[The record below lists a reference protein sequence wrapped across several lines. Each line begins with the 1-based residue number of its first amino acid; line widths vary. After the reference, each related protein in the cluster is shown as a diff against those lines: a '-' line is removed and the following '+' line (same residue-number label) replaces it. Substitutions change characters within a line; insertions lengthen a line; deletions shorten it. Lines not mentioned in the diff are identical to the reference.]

1 MYKFL
6 RNILIGASLT
16 FLFVATGCTD
26 DLGMG
31 ESSQPGT
38 LNVRLVTGTGDF
50 DTRAGDSQSP
60 DMLSP
65 ATEEE
70 RRINDL
76 RLLAFP
82 KEGGELINVSL
93 TPAPTAAEMADEQYK
108 NYVIEDVKPGKYRIY
123 VIANQPECAG
133 VKTEEELKNIIL
145 EYSETEL
152 PEAGNLPMVYE
163 PFEDTEISVGGTT
176 VTAGLQFTCVK
187 VRYNLLFDKEND
199 AKTAA
204 TFGDAGLLV
213 SSVKGE
219 RLTKSTP
226 MVLGGPMSS
235 LDSGD
240 ETNAFAATLAP
251 GRYFKEWIED
261 RNASGEED
269 VIAVTGAE
277 APASYADK
285 WVYQGTLYLPER
297 YMSDDKGQSSLVFE
311 ALTVDKSHGP
321 QPDGTIG
328 SQLPTGSKN
337 TYRIPLGHSSGD
349 NQPRQFPR
357 GTYYEIIGHLQT
369 TEFTEYQTEVHVKDW
384 IPVAMADFCHT
395 TLAVDKTRA
404 EVGSLTYDSICYST
418 NARGVTMGCDEQLDG
433 KPIIVQYNNDT
444 ERSVISFRINPEIP
458 IGAFKEGS
466 DYPPHGETKV
476 WIQANN
482 LRKYLDVEYDVT
494 PMFVVKPHDVIINW
508 LENEPSS
515 QTYTKTFTYETN
527 LGGIKFID
535 HGSLPFTLTSGQS
548 AIRIDCADP
557 SAAVGTFTVTATRNP
572 VNETVH
578 DFTVGP
584 QISGYED
591 KNCGIKVT
599 VKPPVGDYKI
609 YFRAINDNQGGH
621 DGGWDQVTFNTPLA
635 EGGSNNWAD
644 GWSNHH
650 NIYVYTQIGET
661 VGGAIPE
668 YYVWRFLGEWPGTA
682 MDQSSFPGWYLKTIS
697 KDAEAVNT
705 EGAGNNVNN
714 YSKKKIKPGETLLM
728 FNANTSAGQST
739 VRHRCTHHLDP
750 GLQLFDYEDREGWI
764 LYDPLIQMPY
774 YTVFDS
780 RPEIRNVTYTVYST
794 KRPVRWYRNYGK
806 ADKDNN
812 KNIYGEFTVGANI
825 SCETGQ
831 DTSGKTWYRTTGL
844 VFKSPEGQYEKYVT
858 IVFDDG
864 STAILFNGANYIAD
878 AYNARGSYDN
888 STKVWS
894 KNIPNF
900 VASPKKTIYYKNS
913 WNWNGT
919 IKAHCWVSNSSNEN
933 NGGWP
938 GANMTSVGNNWWKIE
953 VDNKFD
959 RVIFN
964 DGNGNQ
970 THSDGFVLTNSVSYF
985 NHDGTTSDRP

>member
-93 TPAPTAAEMADEQYK
+93 TPTPTAAEMADEQYK

-123 VIANQPECAG
+123 VIANKPECAG

-145 EYSETEL
+145 EYSETGL
-152 PEAGNLPMVYE
+152 PEPGNLPMVYE

-226 MVLGGPMSS
+226 MVLGGPMSG

-508 LENEPSS
+508 LENEPTS

-621 DGGWDQVTFNTPLA
+621 DGGWNQETFNTPLA
-635 EGGSNNWAD
+635 EGNANWTD
-644 GWSNHH
+644 GWSNNH

-661 VGGAIPE
+661 DGDAIPE
-668 YYVWRFLGEWPGTA
+668 YYVWRFSKNWPG
-682 MDQSSFPGWYLKTIS
+682 DQMQRSEFPGWYLKTIS

-728 FNANTSAGQST
+728 FNANDWDNSDKDIREKGES
-739 VRHRCTHHLDP
+739 RHRCTHHLDP

-780 RPEIRNVTYTVYST
+780 RPEIRNVTYTLYST
-794 KRPVRWYRNYGK
+794 KRPLKWYRKYGT
-806 ADKDNN
+806 ADN
-812 KNIYGEFTVGANI
+812 KGVFTVGANLMFE
-825 SCETGQ
+825 SVR
-831 DTSGKTWYRTTGL
+831 DNAGKTWYRTSGL
-844 VFKSPEGQYEKYVT
+844 VFKSPEGQYDKYIT

-864 STAILFNGANYIAD
+864 SETVMFNGANYIAD
-878 AYNARGSYDN
+878 IDNARGKYDN
-888 STKVWS
+888 GVWS
-894 KNIPNF
+894 NSNIPNI
-900 VASPKKTIYYKNS
+900 VGIQNNVIYFKNNDSS
-913 WNWNGT
+913 WGNDNINAYCWNT
-919 IKAHCWVSNSSNEN
+919 VSNKNNKAWPGQSMTKLN
-933 NGGWP
+933 NG
-938 GANMTSVGNNWWKIE
+938 WWVIE
-953 VDNKFD
+953 VDRQYNM
-959 RVIFN
+959 VIFN
-964 DGNGNQ
+964 NGSKQ
-970 THSDGFVLTNSVSYF
+970 TSNIKLDNTKSVSCF
-985 NHDGTTSDRP
+985 GQGGEISDKP

>member
-93 TPAPTAAEMADEQYK
+93 TPTPTAAEMADEQYK

-123 VIANQPECAG
+123 VIANKPECAG

-145 EYSETEL
+145 EYSEMEL

-226 MVLGGPMSS
+226 MVLGGPMSG

-240 ETNAFAATLAP
+240 ETNAFAATLAS

-508 LENEPSS
+508 LENEPTS

-557 SAAVGTFTVTATRNP
+557 SDAVGTFTVTATCNP

-668 YYVWRFLGEWPGTA
+668 YYVWRFLGEWPG
-682 MDQSSFPGWYLKTIS
+682 QSMNKSEFAGWYLKIIS
-697 KDAEAVNT
+697 KDAEAENK
-705 EGAGNNVNN
+705 EGSGNNVNN

-831 DTSGKTWYRTTGL
+831 DISGKTWYRTTGL

-919 IKAHCWVSNSSNEN
+919 IKAHCWVSTSINEN

-970 THSDGFVLTNSVSYF
+970 THSDGFELTNSVSYF
-985 NHDGTTSDRP
+985 NHDGKTSDRP

>member
-50 DTRAGDSQSP
+50 DTRAGDPQSP

-123 VIANQPECAG
+123 VIANKPECAG

-213 SSVKGE
+213 SSVRGE

-226 MVLGGPMSS
+226 MVLGGPMSG

-508 LENEPSS
+508 LENEPTS

-621 DGGWDQVTFNTPLA
+621 DGGWNQETFNTPLA
-635 EGGSNNWAD
+635 EGNANWTD
-644 GWSNHH
+644 GWSNNH

-668 YYVWRFLGEWPGTA
+668 YYVWRFLGDWPG
-682 MDQSSFPGWYLKTIS
+682 QSMSQSEFAGWYLKTIS
-697 KDAEAVNT
+697 KDAEAENKK
-705 EGAGNNVNN
+705 GAGDNVNN

-794 KRPVRWYRNYGK
+794 KRPLKWYRKYGT
-806 ADKDNN
+806 ADN
-812 KNIYGEFTVGANI
+812 KGVFTVGANLMFE
-825 SCETGQ
+825 SVR
-831 DTSGKTWYRTTGL
+831 DNAGKTWYRTSGL
-844 VFKSPEGQYEKYVT
+844 VFKSPEGQYDKYIT

-864 STAILFNGANYIAD
+864 SETVMFNGANYIAD
-878 AYNARGSYDN
+878 IDNARGKYDN
-888 STKVWS
+888 GVWS
-894 KNIPNF
+894 NSNIPNI
-900 VASPKKTIYYKNS
+900 VGIQNNVIYFKNNDSS
-913 WNWNGT
+913 WGNDNINAYCWNT
-919 IKAHCWVSNSSNEN
+919 VSNKNNKAWPGQSMTKLN
-933 NGGWP
+933 NG
-938 GANMTSVGNNWWKIE
+938 WWVIE
-953 VDNKFD
+953 VDRQYNM
-959 RVIFN
+959 VIFN
-964 DGNGNQ
+964 NGSKQ
-970 THSDGFVLTNSVSYF
+970 TSNIKLDNTKSVSCF
-985 NHDGTTSDRP
+985 GQGGEISDKP